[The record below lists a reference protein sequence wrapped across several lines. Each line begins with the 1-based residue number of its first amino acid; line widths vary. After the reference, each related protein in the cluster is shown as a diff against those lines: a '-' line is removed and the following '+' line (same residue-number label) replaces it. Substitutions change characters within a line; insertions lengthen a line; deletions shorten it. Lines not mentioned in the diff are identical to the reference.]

1 VPRSTNDPSPSR
13 GPSLTRKVRT
23 PPSNPQRYWSQ
34 MTSPDITAMIRKET
48 ALRDKVIREANIHVN

>member
-1 VPRSTNDPSPSR
+1 
-13 GPSLTRKVRT
+13 
-23 PPSNPQRYWSQ
+23 